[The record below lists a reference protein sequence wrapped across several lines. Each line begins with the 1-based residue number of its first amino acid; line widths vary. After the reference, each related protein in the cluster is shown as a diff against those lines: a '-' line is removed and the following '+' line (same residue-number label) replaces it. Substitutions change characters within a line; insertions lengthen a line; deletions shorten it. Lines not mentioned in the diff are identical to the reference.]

1 VRVLEL
7 ARAARVDGERVFD
20 VVQAT
25 FNCLEPSLAD
35 RLAAAHAEGIGVI
48 VKEALA
54 NGRLT
59 AANSRPEDG
68 STMRTLRRATAG
80 GCSIDQTGLAFVL
93 ERPWVD
99 VVLSG
104 AATTDHLGSHV
115 GALHVTLDAGARTA
129 LAALAESPAHYW
141 ATRASLP
148 WS

>member
-1 VRVLEL
+1 VLEIAL
-7 ARAARVDGERVFD
+7 AARVDGERVFD

-25 FNCLEPSLAD
+25 FNCLEPSLAEA
-35 RLAAAHAEGIGVI
+35 LAAAHDAGLGVI
-48 VKEALA
+48 VKEAVA

-59 AANSRPEDG
+59 EANRRREDG
-68 STMRTLRRATAG
+68 PLLRTLGAAAAARS
-80 GCSIDQTGLAFVL
+80 CSVTQLALAFVL

-104 AATTDHLGSHV
+104 AATTAQLVSHTEALG
-115 GALHVTLDAGARTA
+115 VTLDDAARAT
-129 LAALAESPAHYW
+129 LAALAETPARYW